1 MDYPA
6 DWEVKKLGEIGTF
19 ISGNGFPL
27 AYQGKSKGTYPFIK
41 YQILTMKVM
50 KIIC

>member
-1 MDYPA
+1 MVSYPE

-27 AYQGKSKGTYPFIK
+27 AYQGKSKGTYPFYK
-41 YQILTMKVM
+41 VSMKAM